1 MTEQPTARQRI
12 LDALRTGACFCGA
25 DSCQDPEPLVDAYAH
40 ELAEEQ
46 RNHFG
51 VGDAPAVRA
60 HCDPDCDFCRGVI
73 ETADLI
79 DPEKQR

>member
-1 MTEQPTARQRI
+1 MPVNMHAILVGLLSVSHTPEQADHTARTVLNQH
-12 LDALRTGACFCGA
+12 
-25 DSCQDPEPLVDAYAH
+25 AH
-40 ELAEEQ
+40 ELADRQ

-51 VGDAPAVRA
+51 VGDAPKVRA

-79 DPEKQR
+79 DPEKP